1 MKGFVVAG
9 TSTGVGK
16 TTISAALLAAP
27 RACGF
32 AVQPFKCGPDYI
44 DGRSHVMAA
53 VLPLA
58 VEMLDRLDG
67 FGYTE
72 VEVPRDCPVA
82 PRGAKLRGH
91 SFHYSR
97 VTPTGSRECCYRTRR
112 MLAGFEDREGYRA
125 GNVLASYIHLNFAG
139 SPEAAAHF
147 VQNCRQGKAVAA

>member
-1 MKGFVVAG
+1 
-9 TSTGVGK
+9 
-16 TTISAALLAAP
+16 
-27 RACGF
+27 
-32 AVQPFKCGPDYI
+32 
-44 DGRSHVMAA
+44 MAA

-72 VEVPRDCPVA
+72 VEVARDCPPVA
-82 PRGAKLRGH
+82 PRGAKLSGH

-112 MLAGFEDREGYRA
+112 MLAGFEDREGYLA
-125 GNVLASYIHLNFAG
+125 GNVLASYIHLNFAA

-147 VQNCRQGKAVAA
+147 VQNCRQPKAVAA